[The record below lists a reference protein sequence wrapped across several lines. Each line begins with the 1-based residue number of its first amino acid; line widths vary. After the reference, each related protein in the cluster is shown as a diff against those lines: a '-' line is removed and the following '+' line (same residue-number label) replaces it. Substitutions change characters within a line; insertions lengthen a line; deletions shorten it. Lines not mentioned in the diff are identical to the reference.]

1 VWRLEDAICLAT
13 LLGHNKPVAQLDL
26 RDRHLFS
33 AAGGVIR
40 LWSTE
45 TFQ

>member
-1 VWRLEDAICLAT
+1 MWRLEDAICLAT